1 MKIIARARIVTM
13 LQVACSFSLLVSS
26 VASGQAPLDAQTQV
40 KVPAPQ
46 AGAIR
51 VATFNVAL
59 NRKTAGE
66 LANNLRDGDAQAAK
80 IAAIIQSVRPDV
92 LLVNELDYDAD
103 TAKLFLD
110 KYLRVAQPQAGKP
123 APESWLEFSYACPVN
138 TGIDSKLDLNN
149 NDRLHDSDDAWGY
162 GAFPGQ
168 YGFAIFSRF
177 PIAEDRVRTFQTFRW
192 SEMPGALRP
201 MIPSKEGGEPKPFH
215 RDEVWKQLR
224 LSSKSHCDVPIQMMG
239 KELHV
244 IASHPTPPV
253 FDGAE
258 DRNGCRNH
266 DEIRMLHDYVSGD
279 ERGAYL
285 VDDRGQRG
293 PIAPKASFVI
303 LGDLNADPE
312 DGDGLSSAIRKL
324 LADPRVANYPPPMSL
339 GGIEASTKSGQANL
353 KHRGNP
359 ANDTGDFNDKLPGNL
374 RIDFVLPS
382 ADCKVVASGVYW
394 PSTNESPSANELAE
408 ASDHRLVWVD
418 VVLP

>member
-1 MKIIARARIVTM
+1 MKTIDCVRIMTM
-13 LQVACSFSLLVSS
+13 LCAVCSFSLLASA
-26 VASGQAPLDAQTQV
+26 VAMGQTPQDAETRV
-40 KVPAPQ
+40 KLPAPQ
-46 AGAIR
+46 NGAIR

-66 LANNLRDGDAQAAK
+66 LASNLRDGDEQAAK

-110 KYLRVAQPQAGKP
+110 KYLRVAQPKAGKP

-138 TGIDSKLDLNN
+138 TGIDSGLDLNN

-168 YGFAIFSRF
+168 YGFAIYSRF

-201 MIPSKEGGEPKPFH
+201 MVPSKDGGSPKPFH
-215 RDEVWKQLR
+215 SDDVWKQLR
-224 LSSKSHCDVPIQMMG
+224 LSSKSHCDVPIRIQG

-324 LADPRVANYPPPMSL
+324 IADPRVATYDPPMSL
-339 GGIEASTKSGQANL
+339 GGIEAATKSGQANL

-394 PSTNESPSANELAE
+394 PSTNESPSANALAE